1 MAARQIQR
9 RILSLVATK
18 KPQTCISIEL
28 RGFEMPR
35 VKFKGIELPDTIL
48 PLPPPPGS
56 GRFREESKSSLLWP
70 SVLAAHLERLS
81 LSLSEY
87 LRASE
92 EYKDLITLNVPVM
105 YVEKIPINRCEV
117 LARTRQ
123 EDLEMPSVPR
133 PEIPET
139 VVALSQFL
147 CSEILQKA
155 DYHGALFLLQGHLLA
170 RMKYVQEDANT
181 DSAAAVVSSI
191 KKETIYKYT
200 VQSNLKI
207 SPRHDLMMIFTCKV
221 CETRTMKT
229 VCRESYE
236 KGVVVA
242 RCDGCNNIHLI
253 ADRLGWFGEPGSV
266 EDFLAARGEEVKKG
280 CADTLGFTLEDLA
293 GKKTMETIV
302 EK

>member
-18 KPQTCISIEL
+18 KPQTCISI
-28 RGFEMPR
+28 G
-35 VKFKGIELPDTIL
+35 LPWSLVSPARSSFGTDEICSRRCLQTVAEITKQAVEV
-48 PLPPPPGS
+48 G
-56 GRFREESKSSLLWP
+56 ES
-70 SVLAAHLERLS
+70 
-81 LSLSEY
+81 
-87 LRASE
+87 
-92 EYKDLITLNVPVM
+92 N
-105 YVEKIPINRCEV
+105 KIF
-117 LARTRQ
+117 
-123 EDLEMPSVPR
+123 DS
-133 PEIPET
+133 
-139 VVALSQFL
+139 
-147 CSEILQKA
+147 
-155 DYHGALFLLQGHLLA
+155 
-170 RMKYVQEDANT
+170 DANT